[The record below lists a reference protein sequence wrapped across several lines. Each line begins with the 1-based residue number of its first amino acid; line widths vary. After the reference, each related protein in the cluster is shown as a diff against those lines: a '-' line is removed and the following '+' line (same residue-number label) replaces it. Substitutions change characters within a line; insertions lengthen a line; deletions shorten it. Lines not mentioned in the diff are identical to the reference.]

1 MLNDLSVLEHN
12 DLVGVHERRSAVRDK
27 EDRGA
32 AELFSESRA
41 YLCVGLGV
49 NGGKRVVKH
58 HDGRLFGQHTRN
70 CGALL
75 LTARKGDSPLA
86 HKCVITLGKALN
98 GIVEA
103 RDPCRL
109 ADILHADIRPCHRN
123 IIRYRAREEIR
134 LLKHDAYIAPQVCRA
149 DIGDIDAAYRY
160 PAAAAV
166 CRQLVKAVEQMHE
179 R

>member
-1 MLNDLSVLEHN
+1 MPALYLHKIAVSAVLNDLSVLEHN

-75 LTARKGDSPLA
+75 LTARKGDSPS
-86 HKCVITLGKALN
+86 
-98 GIVEA
+98 
-103 RDPCRL
+103 
-109 ADILHADIRPCHRN
+109 RPQMCHNPR
-123 IIRYRAREEIR
+123 
-134 LLKHDAYIAPQVCRA
+134 
-149 DIGDIDAAYRY
+149 
-160 PAAAAV
+160 
-166 CRQLVKAVEQMHE
+166 
-179 R
+179 